1 MQQEAKLTSKGQI
14 TIPQAIRRALR
25 LREGDTVV
33 FETDEHGVRL
43 YPRRPASVFAE
54 YEGIW
59 REGEGQ
65 SVNQIN
71 EALRELRG
79 RNE

>member
-1 MQQEAKLTSKGQI
+1 MQQEAKLTREGQV
-14 TIPQAIRRALR
+14 TIPQAIRHALR
-25 LREGDTVV
+25 LEAGDTVV

-43 YPRRPASVFAE
+43 YPRYATSVFAE

-65 SVNQIN
+65 TVAVIN
-71 EALRELRG
+71 AALHEMRG
-79 RNE
+79 HEE

>member
-43 YPRRPASVFAE
+43 YPRRPANVFAE

>member
-1 MQQEAKLTSKGQI
+1 VQQEAKITSKGQI

-33 FETDEHGVRL
+33 FETDEHGVRF
-43 YPRRPASVFAE
+43 YPRRPVSVFAE

-65 SVNQIN
+65 SVDEIN

-79 RNE
+79 HNE